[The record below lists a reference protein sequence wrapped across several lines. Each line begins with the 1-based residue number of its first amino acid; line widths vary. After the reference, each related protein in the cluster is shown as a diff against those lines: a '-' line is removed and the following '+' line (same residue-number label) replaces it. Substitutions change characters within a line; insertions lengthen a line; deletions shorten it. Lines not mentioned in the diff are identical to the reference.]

1 MKISLALLLTIS
13 LLFGA
18 SHASAQ
24 TVTIKAVGDI
34 MMGTKYPTPNLP
46 PDDGKGLFL
55 NVEDTL
61 KGSDLLLGNLEGVF
75 SVYNKSEKNVGTGK
89 YYAFNMPIY
98 YAQYLKSAGFDV
110 LNIANNHSRDFGEDG
125 LSDTIFTLQLN
136 DLKYTGLR
144 DTLTIVNRNGLKIG
158 IMGFYW
164 NDYFNSILDLESTMR
179 RVSENRGKVDILI
192 VTFHGGAEG
201 TAAAHTSDKME
212 YMGKTPRGN
221 VVAFARSAVEAGA
234 DLVLGHGPHLPRA
247 MEIYGGRLIAYSLG
261 NFCTYGSFSMKAT
274 LKYSLILEIE
284 MDEHGFFKSG
294 RIHPV
299 ILLDRGIPHHDPE
312 KTTIGLIQELT
323 KTDFP
328 DTPLH
333 ISDEGEISIK

>member
-1 MKISLALLLTIS
+1 MRQTTALLL
-13 LLFGA
+13 LFLVLFSGNA
-18 SHASAQ
+18 ACSK

-34 MMGTKYPTPNLP
+34 MMGTRYPTPNLP
-46 PDDGKGLFL
+46 PDDGKELFL
-55 NVEDTL
+55 HVKDIL
-61 KGSDLLLGNLEGVF
+61 KGSDLLIGNLEGVF

-98 YAQYLKSAGFDV
+98 YAPYLKDAGFDV

-136 DLKYTGLR
+136 DIKYTGLR
-144 DTLTIVNRNGLKIG
+144 DTLTVVNRNGLKIG

-212 YMGKTPRGN
+212 YVGKTPRGN

-234 DLVLGHGPHLPRA
+234 DLVVGHGPHLPRA

-274 LKYSLILEIE
+274 LKYSLVLEIE
-284 MDEHGFFKSG
+284 MDEHGFFRSG

-299 ILLDRGIPHHDPE
+299 ILLDRGIPHHDPQ
-312 KTTIGLIQELT
+312 KTTIELIRELT
-323 KTDFP
+323 KADFP

-333 ISDEGEISIK
+333 ISDKGEISIR